1 MILNLLRHRFVFSVA
16 DDDARQ
22 LADMLQTV
30 YADVIR
36 DDQAARQRTR
46 ITPDALMHL
55 PNYHA
60 ACSWIADGARVRS
73 FVAQTL
79 PMAHDDERIERHLDA
94 QRERGAHYPGPIP
107 PPEPARRRT

>member
-1 MILNLLRHRFVFSVA
+1 MDRSRAECVAAWQSLGQIEDRQLRSVILNLLRHRFVFSVA

-46 ITPDALMHL
+46 ISPDALMHL

-60 ACSWIADGARVRS
+60 ACSWIAAGARVGS
-73 FVAQTL
+73 FVAQTC
-79 PMAHDDERIERHLDA
+79 R
-94 QRERGAHYPGPIP
+94 
-107 PPEPARRRT
+107 